1 MSCQNNLKQ
10 LSLAFYN
17 YDSAMG
23 EYPPSRKRFPAT
35 AGCFPYVLPY
45 IEQENLYRA
54 YNFNIHWFDMANRTT
69 VKTEVKT
76 FYCPSTPRNGFHS
89 GTKVDKEL
97 GISYSWEAAVTDYM
111 AIGAIKEELIAL
123 GLIDPITDV
132 RGAMTK
138 MLGPNKASEPAD
150 KSSVSYVRNRVAD
163 ITDGT
168 SNTLLIVESAGG
180 PNRYVANRRN
190 TGEMS
195 SQPSGWADFGNVTD
209 IEGSTF
215 DGLTKFGPCAVN
227 CTNQKGVYSF
237 HTSGA
242 NVGFAD
248 GSVRFIREGIGMRI
262 VGALVS
268 RAGGEV
274 TPGDF

>member
-1 MSCQNNLKQ
+1 
-10 LSLAFYN
+10 
-17 YDSAMG
+17 
-23 EYPPSRKRFPAT
+23 
-35 AGCFPYVLPY
+35 
-45 IEQENLYRA
+45 
-54 YNFNIHWFDMANRTT
+54 
-69 VKTEVKT
+69 
-76 FYCPSTPRNGFHS
+76 
-89 GTKVDKEL
+89 
-97 GISYSWEAAVTDYM
+97 
-111 AIGAIKEELIAL
+111 
-123 GLIDPITDV
+123 
-132 RGAMTK
+132 
-138 MLGPNKASEPAD
+138 
-150 KSSVSYVRNRVAD
+150 
-163 ITDGT
+163 
-168 SNTLLIVESAGG
+168 VESAGG
-180 PNRYVANRRN
+180 PNRYVAHRRN